1 MIWKILGSQLRK
13 DFKKIFKIFEEEK
26 CNIISIISMIEELKI
41 NVENIK
47 RRHSYDIDGPIVQD
61 EEQNNN
67 QEESKHQIIKD
78 GTNS

>member
-1 MIWKILGSQLRK
+1 
-13 DFKKIFKIFEEEK
+13 
-26 CNIISIISMIEELKI
+26 MIEELKI
-41 NVENIK
+41 NVENLK
-47 RRHSYDIDGPIVQD
+47 RRHMYDIDDPIVQD